1 MTRMETAGSPAID
14 TAFVR
19 RPPRGHQNALLLA
32 GATKSP
38 RPPQRCST
46 GVRSLASNAVS
57 RACPICRTSYPDAA
71 FFCGNDGAITLEEP
85 SDGKA
90 DPRIGQQ
97 LGGYSIVARVADG
110 AMGRVYEARHPE
122 TRARVAIKVLHEQVA
137 KDRVSVERFKREY
150 DAAREMNDPNIV
162 KVIDFGDTP
171 DGSMFMTME
180 YLEGRELSKALADKQ
195 PLPKATIVRLIAQT
209 AMALEHAHSFG
220 FIHRDLK
227 PENIFL
233 CDTPS
238 GIEVRMLDFGSVK
251 LQMETGPKLTALGTT
266 LGSPYYMSPEQ
277 ALGQLD
283 VDQRSDVFAFGAIT
297 WEMVTGRTAF
307 EGRTVA
313 AILAKI
319 LNESPAPASSL
330 NPQSPVALDDVIDK
344 AVRKD
349 KQRRYETARAFA
361 EAAIAAYGLHGS
373 LEQWAKTPEAEITV
387 AVGIAVPPAPK
398 PYGNSLGPG
407 TPASISIS
415 TVQAAANAVAAR
427 DRRAAALAGKAR
439 ASGPESLPPGSGP
452 AAVGMTGLDT
462 RNKLWL
468 GIGVALLVA
477 IVALVVLF
485 R

>member
-1 MTRMETAGSPAID
+1 
-14 TAFVR
+14 
-19 RPPRGHQNALLLA
+19 
-32 GATKSP
+32 
-38 RPPQRCST
+38 
-46 GVRSLASNAVS
+46 VS
-57 RACPICRTSYPDAA
+57 RACPICRTTYPDAA
-71 FFCGNDGAITLEEP
+71 FFCGNDGSITLEEP
-85 SDGKA
+85 SGGKL

-97 LGGYSIVARVADG
+97 LGGYLIVARVADG
-110 AMGRVYEARHPE
+110 AMGRVYEGRHPE

-137 KDRVSVERFKREY
+137 NDHVSVERFKREY
-150 DAAREMNDPNIV
+150 ETAREMSSPNIV
-162 KVIDFGDTP
+162 RVLEFGETSDR
-171 DGSMFMTME
+171 SRFMTME
-180 YLEGRELSKALADKQ
+180 YLEGRELSKALANKQ
-195 PLPKATIVRLIAQT
+195 PLPKATIVRVLAQT
-209 AMALEHAHSFG
+209 ALALEHAHSFG

-297 WEMVTGRTAF
+297 WEMVTGVTAF
-307 EGRTVA
+307 EGPSVA

-330 NPQSPVALDDVIDK
+330 NRESPIALDDVIDK

-349 KQRRYETARAFA
+349 KKRRYETARAFA
-361 EAAIAAYGLHGS
+361 EAAIAAYGLHGR

-387 AVGIAVPPAPK
+387 ALGIAVPPAPK
-398 PYGNSLGPG
+398 PFGNSVGPG
-407 TPASISIS
+407 TPASIAAS
-415 TVQAAANAVAAR
+415 TVNAAAASVTAR
-427 DRRAAALAGKAR
+427 DERAAALAGE
-439 ASGPESLPPGSGP
+439 ASASDSLPHGRVSVDSR
-452 AAVGMTGLDT
+452 AALGLAGRAGRKKLGVG
-462 RNKLWL
+462 
-468 GIGVALLVA
+468 IAIALLVG
-477 IVALVVLF
+477 IGLLFVLL

>member
-1 MTRMETAGSPAID
+1 M
-14 TAFVR
+14 
-19 RPPRGHQNALLLA
+19 
-32 GATKSP
+32 
-38 RPPQRCST
+38 
-46 GVRSLASNAVS
+46 RSLASIAVS

-71 FFCGNDGAITLEEP
+71 FFCGIDGAITLEEP
-85 SDGKA
+85 SGGKA

-97 LGGYSIVARVADG
+97 LGGHLVVARVADG

-122 TRARVAIKVLHEQVA
+122 TRARVAIKVLHDQVA
-137 KDRVSVERFKREY
+137 KDHVSVERFKREY

-162 KVIDFGDTP
+162 KVINLGDTP
-171 DGSMFMTME
+171 DNSMFMTME

-195 PLPKATIVRLIAQT
+195 PLPKATIVRVVAQIAL
-209 AMALEHAHSFG
+209 ALEHAHSFG

-233 CDTPS
+233 CDTPAGS
-238 GIEVRMLDFGSVK
+238 EVRMLDFGSVK

-297 WEMVTGRTAF
+297 WEMVTGRTSF
-307 EGRTVA
+307 EGPNVA
-313 AILAKI
+313 AILSKI

-330 NPQSPVALDDVIDK
+330 NRESPVALDDVIDK

-349 KQRRYETARAFA
+349 KHRRYESARAFA
-361 EAAIAAYGLHGS
+361 EAVIAAYGLHGS
-373 LEQWAKTPEAEITV
+373 LEQWAKTPEPEIAI
-387 AVGIAVPPAPK
+387 AVGAAVPPPPR
-398 PYGNSLGPG
+398 PYGSSLIPG

-415 TVQAAANAVAAR
+415 TLNARAAAVATR
-427 DRRAAALAGKAR
+427 DRRAAALAGEGVGSVDDDLPAKS
-439 ASGPESLPPGSGP
+439 SGGAGVAGIDS
-452 AAVGMTGLDT
+452 
-462 RNKLWL
+462 RNRLWL
-468 GIGVALLVA
+468 GIGVALV
-477 IVALVVLF
+477 IALIALAALL